1 MTKRLIDLDDDLL
14 AAAQQA
20 TGERTIKGTVTEAL
34 RLLVEQRGRREAD
47 IRDRWNALDDVLVDL
62 QDDGVMGRAWS

>member
-1 MTKRLIDLDDDLL
+1 MTKRLIDLDDELL

-34 RLLVEQRGRREAD
+34 RLLVAQRGRREGD
-47 IRDRWNALDDVLVDL
+47 IRDRWNALDDALVDL
-62 QDDGVMGRAWS
+62 QDDGVMGGAWS